1 MEPLFYIKSEMSKHD
16 KRNGLSCTINFIF
29 PKTQERDETYVSK
42 HVKFKVF
49 VDEECVGE
57 VGKNDHQTFIANM
70 KTGAKFDVMKA
81 NIKEVKVFSSF
92 SWIVGEKYATLYLDQ
107 DTCKKVKLNFANQNR
122 VEIYDE
128 RDWDFID
135 ENGEITNQK
144 REAEVEKAD

>member
-1 MEPLFYIKSEMSKHD
+1 MSKHE
-16 KRNGLSCTINFIF
+16 KRNGLWCAINFIF
-29 PKTQERDETYVSK
+29 PKTQEKREVYVSK
-42 HVKFKVF
+42 YVKFKVF

-57 VGKNDHQTFIANM
+57 VGKGDPQTFLANI

-92 SWIVGEKYATLYLDQ
+92 SWIVGEEHATLYLDQ
-107 DTCKKVKLNFANQNR
+107 ETSKKVKLDFANKNR

-135 ENGEITNQK
+135 ENGEIKNEQ
-144 REAEVEKAD
+144 ED